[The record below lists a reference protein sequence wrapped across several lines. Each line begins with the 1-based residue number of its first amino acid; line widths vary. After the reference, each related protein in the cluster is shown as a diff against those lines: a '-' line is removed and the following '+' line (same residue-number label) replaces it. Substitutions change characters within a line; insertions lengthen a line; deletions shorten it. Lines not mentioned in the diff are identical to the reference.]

1 MKKLVVLIV
10 NLLILCLLNAQN
22 ITEYPYVSKPY
33 PSDAYGANNI
43 ILVLN
48 SEDGCVVVLE
58 YITSR
63 NSDGGWISI
72 DSKTMLTDSKS
83 SIRYKIIDWGII
95 YDSENV
101 NSLNFDEK
109 YSVTAD
115 RKYLF
120 YLEFPTVPS
129 GINNISIR
137 ESLPYG
143 FYWEGIHIKNS
154 RKIKS
159 KGNDYFRDYDYS
171 DMDVKT
177 KPEKPEIS
185 GSGSCFA
192 ISSSGL
198 IATAYHVV
206 ENASVIQIRGINGDF
221 DKTYK
226 AKLLLAD
233 KNNDLAILK
242 INDEKF
248 TGLGNI
254 PYTLSDKIADV
265 GEDVFALGYPL
276 RSVMGDDIKLTNGLI
291 SSKSGYQSD
300 ITSYQISVAVHPG
313 NSGCPLFDSKGNI
326 IGIINSKL
334 YIESAAYA
342 VKSMYLKSLISSLDE
357 RIDIPSYSHLSE
369 KTRTEQIK
377 DIVKF
382 VYIVEIQ

>member
-1 MKKLVVLIV
+1 M
-10 NLLILCLLNAQN
+10 
-22 ITEYPYVSKPY
+22 P
-33 PSDAYGANNI
+33 
-43 ILVLN
+43 
-48 SEDGCVVVLE
+48 
-58 YITSR
+58 
-63 NSDGGWISI
+63 GG
-72 DSKTMLTDSKS
+72 K
-83 SIRYKIIDWGII
+83 KIICIG
-95 YDSENV
+95 
-101 NSLNFDEK
+101 L
-109 YSVTAD
+109 
-115 RKYLF
+115 L
-120 YLEFPTVPS
+120 
-129 GINNISIR
+129 
-137 ESLPYG
+137 
-143 FYWEGIHIKNS
+143 S

-313 NSGCPLFDSKGNI
+313 NSGCPPFDSKGNI
-326 IGIINSKL
+326 IKDSKN
-334 YIESAAYA
+334 
-342 VKSMYLKSLISSLDE
+342 K
-357 RIDIPSYSHLSE
+357 
-369 KTRTEQIK
+369 QI
-377 DIVKF
+377 F
-382 VYIVEIQ
+382 NENN